1 MKTAYVGYAVP
12 VFDKGND
19 RDGYLMGAGVMEI
32 DLDSFDR
39 EDLRY
44 MKENPDDQV
53 ETKPTKIHF
62 IIDQSDRLN
71 GNKFKAHPPL
81 EVHVA
86 WGDIHPSLK
95 DAWNVIYKQKAKV
108 FKEIFEVPWK

>member
-12 VFDKGND
+12 MHMTGNE

-32 DLDSFDR
+32 DLDSIDKD
-39 EDLRY
+39 DLKF
-44 MKENPDDQV
+44 MKEYPNEQI
-53 ETKPTKIHF
+53 EMKPTKIHF

-81 EVHVA
+81 EVHVSYDDVKLSMA
-86 WGDIHPSLK
+86 K
-95 DAWNVIYKQKAKV
+95 DH
-108 FKEIFEVPWK
+108 